1 LVSKLGVIGGGRMA
15 EAFLTAIKESQKM
28 SNVFVYDVNETRLDV
43 LKSKYGI
50 HKAMSVDDVVKDADF
65 VVSKMSAT

>member
-1 LVSKLGVIGGGRMA
+1 
-15 EAFLTAIKESQKM
+15 M